1 MHYLLLSIHLTIYL
15 TLILTRCIVLFFLVS
30 QLFGERYR
38 ASYKKVIAF
47 SQAGHSTYAGLC
59 AEGRGNAQMPE
70 EISEKPTDGA
80 QMTAESPED
89 DIRGKEVEHEEIVR
103 IRI

>member
-1 MHYLLLSIHLTIYL
+1 
-15 TLILTRCIVLFFLVS
+15 
-30 QLFGERYR
+30 
-38 ASYKKVIAF
+38 
-47 SQAGHSTYAGLC
+47 
-59 AEGRGNAQMPE
+59 MPE